1 MCAQFRRG
9 SSPFSPLLS
18 LTGGGAGGGA
28 GSRGRG
34 SGGTEKRVRG
44 GGASVSPRSLSS
56 LVSERSAG
64 AEAEASIA
72 FLQLAHNAF
81 PAAALSALGDR
92 LLGSGSRR
100 PLSNRIFSLGDEAF
114 RAAFLKSR
122 ADFVRVTLGAPMEPV
137 DDTPSA
143 VAGQRRLVDFSPG
156 APYTS
161 RDYEKLEVD
170 CIMKVPLHDVCEW
183 TRDNTVDTSGDTQ
196 APFFIRP
203 TSCQTLPGRP
213 GPCVPASMA
222 RAVSGSSFSAEHYPA
237 DAAAYIVAEV
247 YAPLGEGDARLVQKL
262 LQAERVVRFLA
273 AKEQKES
280 VRDCV
285 LGFIFMG
292 PRVDSSAGA
301 ALFNA
306 LNLHRAQLPCLWE
319 LQEAPC
325 RLLGCKVATEPLVI
339 TQYRL
344 LAAMQREHEQRER
357 EQREREQRESELDKR
372 NRERCTLA

>member
-1 MCAQFRRG
+1 
-9 SSPFSPLLS
+9 
-18 LTGGGAGGGA
+18 
-28 GSRGRG
+28 
-34 SGGTEKRVRG
+34 
-44 GGASVSPRSLSS
+44 
-56 LVSERSAG
+56 VSERSAG
-64 AEAEASIA
+64 AEAEASVA
-72 FLQLAHNAF
+72 FLQLAHDAF
-81 PAAALSALGDR
+81 PTAALSALGDR

-100 PLSNRIFSLGDEAF
+100 PLSNRVFSLGDEAF

-122 ADFVRVTLGAPMEPV
+122 ADFVRVTLEAPMGPV
-137 DDTPSA
+137 DDLPAAPDA
-143 VAGQRRLVDFSPG
+143 VAGQRSLVDFSPG

-161 RDYEKLEVD
+161 RNYEKLEVD

-183 TRDNTVDTSGDTQ
+183 TRDDTVDASGETRVGGAQ

-203 TSCQTLPGRP
+203 TSRQTLPGRP
-213 GPCVPASMA
+213 GPRVPASMA

-344 LAAMQREHEQRER
+344 FAAMQRER
-357 EQREREQRESELDKR
+357 EQREREQR
-372 NRERCTLA
+372 NRDRCTLA